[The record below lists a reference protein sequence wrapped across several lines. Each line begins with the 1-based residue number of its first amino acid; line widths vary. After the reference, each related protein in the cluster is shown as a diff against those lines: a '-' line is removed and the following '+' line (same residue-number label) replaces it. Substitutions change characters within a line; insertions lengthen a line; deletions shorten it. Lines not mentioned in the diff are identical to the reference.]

1 MNESQTNKRKTIPQW
16 QLERMQMLI
25 ATHWDEIL
33 NIVNL
38 RITSH
43 DSNYLQ

>member
-1 MNESQTNKRKTIPQW
+1 MNESKSNKRKTIPKW
-16 QLERMQMLI
+16 QLEKMQMLI
-25 ATHWDEIL
+25 ATHWKEVL